1 MSSPASLWPTAR
13 RGEIWT
19 ANIGQPP
26 VRHWV
31 VIVSVD
37 PRNRSDYI
45 DSVLIVPFGS
55 RGRSGPT
62 MLQIEPGESGLPGPS
77 WIKAHFIETIRKAQ
91 LVERLPRPLS
101 DRRMRELCLM
111 MRRAFDP
118 DTPMP

>member
-1 MSSPASLWPTAR
+1 MSSPANTWPTAR

-26 VRHWV
+26 IRHWV
-31 VIVSVD
+31 VVVSVD

-45 DSVLIVPFGS
+45 DSVLIVPFSS

-62 MLQIEPGESGLPGPS
+62 TLEIEPGESGLPGPS
-77 WIKAHFIETIRKAQ
+77 WIKAHFIDTIRKTQ
-91 LVERLPRPLS
+91 LVERQPRPLS

-111 MRRAFDP
+111 MRRSFDP
-118 DTPMP
+118 DAPMF